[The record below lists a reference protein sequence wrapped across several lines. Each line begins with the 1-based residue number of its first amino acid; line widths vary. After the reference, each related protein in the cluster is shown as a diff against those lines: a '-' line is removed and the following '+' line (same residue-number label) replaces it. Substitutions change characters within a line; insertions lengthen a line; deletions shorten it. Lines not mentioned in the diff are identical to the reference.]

1 MSVSIQKGSILIYR
15 IFDIAEEIN
24 LPRVEELLS
33 SPVHSAARSR
43 LKFTLTPRQT
53 IIMRNAPVTL
63 GLGESELNLQ
73 NQSVKAEVFAKLWD
87 YGVLSIMFQVPIPV
101 GTKWEQLVDI
111 SAQLEQ
117 DTLIDE
123 AARNRAQELITI
135 IEPGLRDSHSWPEFE
150 DYVIFFF
157 EQINGIKDSNELL
170 EKVDVASL
178 IVAENTVKISE
189 NSKKSI
195 LESTLQYSVN
205 DLCIIDWNSAL
216 VIEPSGKKEVPEAI
230 EFALTHLL
238 EMRYYDALIDQKLAM
253 LYDAIE
259 ASRGKFFNK
268 SFSVLSR
275 EASAR
280 YIEFSEFIERV
291 DNSFKVVGDFY
302 LARIFRIANEEFRI
316 PEWEGNIMRKMG
328 LIANLSELLQG
339 EINVNRSLWL
349 EITIVVLIMFELI
362 TTFAK
367 IAAQ

>member
-1 MSVSIQKGSILIYR
+1 MINIQKGSILIYR
-15 IFDIAEEIN
+15 VFDVAEEIN

-33 SPVHSAARSR
+33 TPARGAVRSR

-63 GLGESELNLQ
+63 GLGESELMFQ
-73 NQSVKAEVFAKLWD
+73 NETVKAEVSAKIWD
-87 YGVLSIMFQVPIPV
+87 YGVISIMFQIPIAQ
-101 GTKWEQLVDI
+101 GTKWDQLVNI

-123 AARNRAQELITI
+123 AARFRTQELVNAVN
-135 IEPGLRDSHSWPEFE
+135 PALRDVHSWHEFE
-150 DYVIFFF
+150 DYNIFFF
-157 EQINGIKDSNELL
+157 EAIDGIKDCNELFD
-170 EKVDVASL
+170 KVDVASL
-178 IVAENTVKISE
+178 VVAENTVNLAE
-189 NSKKSI
+189 RAKKSI
-195 LESTLQYSVN
+195 LESTSQYSTS
-205 DLCIIDWNSAL
+205 DLCVIDWNSAV

-230 EFALTHLL
+230 EFALTHLM
-238 EMRYYDALIDQKLAM
+238 EMRYYDALIDQKLAL

-259 ASRGKFFNK
+259 ASRGKFFNNR
-268 SFSVLSR
+268 FSSLSR

-302 LARIFRIANEEFRI
+302 LARIFRVAGEEFRI

-328 LIANLSELLQG
+328 LLANLSELLQG

-367 IAAQ
+367 LAV

>member
-1 MSVSIQKGSILIYR
+1 MSVTIQKGSILIYR
-15 IFDIAEEIN
+15 VFDIAEEIN

-33 SPVHSAARSR
+33 SPIHAATKSR

-53 IIMRNAPVTL
+53 IVMRNAPVTL
-63 GLGESELNLQ
+63 GLGESELMFQ
-73 NQSVKAEVFAKLWD
+73 NQTVKAEVYAKMWD
-87 YGVLSIMFQVPIPV
+87 YGVLSIMFQIPIAT
-101 GTKWEQLVDI
+101 GTTWEKLIDI

-123 AARNRAQELITI
+123 AARFRAQELINLI
-135 IEPGLRDSHSWPEFE
+135 MPGLRDAHSWHEFE
-150 DYVIFFF
+150 DYAIFFF
-157 EQINGIKDSNELL
+157 EEINGIKDTNELL
-170 EKVDVASL
+170 EKVDVACL
-178 IVAENTVKISE
+178 IVAENTTKISE
-189 NSKKSI
+189 STKKSI
-195 LESTLQYSVN
+195 LESTLQYSMS
-205 DLCIIDWNSAL
+205 DLCIIDWNSAV

-230 EFALTHLL
+230 EFALTHLM
-238 EMRYYDALIDQKLAM
+238 EMRYYDALIDQKLST

-275 EASAR
+275 DASAR

-302 LARIFRIANEEFRI
+302 LARIFRVAGEEFRI

-328 LIANLSELLQG
+328 LLANLSELLQG

-367 IAAQ
+367 IASQ

>member
-1 MSVSIQKGSILIYR
+1 MIKIKKGSILIYR
-15 IFDIAEEIN
+15 VFDIAEEIN

-33 SPVHSAARSR
+33 SPLKSTVRSR

-63 GLGESELNLQ
+63 GLGESELMFQ
-73 NQSVKAEVFAKLWD
+73 NDSVKAEVFAKIWD
-87 YGVLSIMFQVPIPV
+87 YGVVSIMFQIPIAE
-101 GTKWEQLVDI
+101 GTEWESLINI
-111 SAQLEQ
+111 SAKLEQ

-123 AARNRAQELITI
+123 AARFRTQELVKAIN
-135 IEPGLRDSHSWPEFE
+135 PALRDVHSWHEFE
-150 DYVIFFF
+150 DYNIFFF
-157 EQINGIKDSNELL
+157 EEIDGVKDCSELF
-170 EKVDVASL
+170 EKVDVARL
-178 IVAENTVKISE
+178 VVAENSVKLAES
-189 NSKKSI
+189 SKKFI
-195 LESTLQYSVN
+195 LESSLQYSTS
-205 DLCIIDWNSAL
+205 DLCVIDWTSAV
-216 VIEPSGKKEVPEAI
+216 VIEPSGQKEVPEAI
-230 EFALTHLL
+230 EFALTHLM

-259 ASRGKFFNK
+259 ESRSKLFNK
-268 SFSVLSR
+268 SFSSLSR

-302 LARIFRIANEEFRI
+302 LARIFRVASDEFRI

-328 LIANLSELLQG
+328 LLANLSELLQG

-367 IAAQ
+367 FAG

>member
-1 MSVSIQKGSILIYR
+1 MVKIQKGSILIYR
-15 IFDIAEEIN
+15 VFDIAEEIN
-24 LPRVEELLS
+24 LHRVEELLS
-33 SPVHSAARSR
+33 SPNQGTVRSR

-63 GLGESELNLQ
+63 GLGESELMFQ
-73 NQSVKAEVFAKLWD
+73 NETVKADVFVKIWD
-87 YGVLSIMFQVPIPV
+87 YGVVSIMFQIPIAA
-101 GTKWEQLVDI
+101 GTTWESLINI

-123 AARNRAQELITI
+123 AARFRTQELVNLIG
-135 IEPGLRDSHSWPEFE
+135 PAVRDAHSWHEFE
-150 DYVIFFF
+150 DYNIFFF
-157 EQINGIKDSNELL
+157 EEIDGIKDCLELL
-170 EKVDVASL
+170 EKVDVACL
-178 IVAENTVKISE
+178 VVAENTVKLSD
-189 NSKKSI
+189 STKKLI
-195 LESTLQYSVN
+195 LESTLQYSTN
-205 DLCIIDWNSAL
+205 DLCIIDWNSAI

-230 EFALTHLL
+230 EFSLTHLM

-259 ASRGKFFNK
+259 ETRGKFFNK
-268 SFSVLSR
+268 SFSSLSR

-302 LARIFRIANEEFRI
+302 LARIFRVASDEFRI
-316 PEWEGNIMRKMG
+316 PEWEGNITRKMG
-328 LIANLSELLQG
+328 LLANLSELLQG

-367 IAAQ
+367 LAG